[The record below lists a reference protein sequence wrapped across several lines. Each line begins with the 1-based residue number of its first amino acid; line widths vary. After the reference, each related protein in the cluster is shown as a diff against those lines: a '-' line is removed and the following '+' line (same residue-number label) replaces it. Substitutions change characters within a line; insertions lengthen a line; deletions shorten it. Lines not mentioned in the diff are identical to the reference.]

1 MKYKEKTNEF
11 NHIKIITFYQQ
22 KILFKLLKDNPQ
34 TKKIFATIQGI
45 IIQKRWQKKTPQN
58 KKNTDN
64 ATERKKQTKE
74 YEDTSHRR
82 KNQMTNKQE
91 LNSVVIREIVK

>member
-1 MKYKEKTNEF
+1 MITDMHIEK
-11 NHIKIITFYQQ
+11 
-22 KILFKLLKDNPQ
+22 
-34 TKKIFATIQGI
+34 
-45 IIQKRWQKKTPQN
+45 
-58 KKNTDN
+58 
-64 ATERKKQTKE
+64 ERKKQTKE